1 MDKEILKSLRETYFR
16 IDDVVSEL
24 VKARLDED
32 EEKEGRALCRMEME
46 MVGVL
51 QEISYILDRYKY
63 GRIAQ
68 D

>member
-32 EEKEGRALCRMEME
+32 EEKEGRALCRMEM
-46 MVGVL
+46 
-51 QEISYILDRYKY
+51 
-63 GRIAQ
+63 
-68 D
+68 

>member
-1 MDKEILKSLRETYFR
+1 MDKEILKSLKETYFR

-51 QEISYILDRYKY
+51 QEISYILDRCKY
-63 GRIAQ
+63 GRMAQ